1 MEPKIA
7 LTGQTLLAE
16 LQELFD
22 LAGKI
27 NAARTDYFVKLEA
40 RVSDEVFNA
49 WNQEFLGRWGVLAT
63 RFSMLEAMEDSEQIP
78 PQQKQE
84 IFGKF
89 KSLQELIEQL
99 ESVGSDIIENM
110 ATDDQSET
118 HQLQEHIRPML
129 SLSNAYTIDDL
140 NRFKAFALD
149 DQVFVVEPKHDG
161 VAIELIYDASGNLQ
175 SASTRGDGRFG
186 QYIDG
191 PLGNIQG
198 VVQTIH
204 PAAGQASPP
213 KAVYGEVVFLKDFMV
228 SVNNQRIIEGLKPYT
243 SMRAA
248 AAGILRAFSNQ
259 RSELCP
265 LMFIP
270 YEVSYG
276 IDVMPRYLDV
286 VEWLT
291 QNGFIQTHR
300 QVITQFNMLEGAI
313 SSMEKLRDTLGHI
326 TDGLVIKNNLRE
338 DLSHRTNYPLRAM
351 AYKFQ
356 APSAVSEL
364 YGVDWSVGLNGRQ
377 IPTAILKPVLIRGHE
392 YGRCNL
398 YNMKKVRELRL
409 GIGDQVLVELR
420 GDVIPKI
427 TSVLSN
433 DGSDYTPVVAP
444 IVCVGCGGDVAV
456 EEAEPYC
463 KLYQLCP
470 EALKANVRNTLK
482 RARVKPITQPLVDE
496 LAAALSKAKHSS
508 MDRLSSNV
516 ETLEGLSED
525 ARKALKKV
533 TA

>member
-7 LTGQTLLAE
+7 LTGQTLLTE

-140 NRFKAFALD
+140 NRFKQFALE

-161 VAIELIYDASGNLQ
+161 VAIELIYDSLGNLQ

-186 QYIDG
+186 QYIEG
-191 PLGNIQG
+191 PLVKIQG

-204 PAAGQASPP
+204 PAPGQSSPP

-228 SVNNQRIIEGLKPYT
+228 SVNNLRLSQGLKPYT

-248 AAGILRAFSNQ
+248 AAGILRSFSTQ
-259 RSELCP
+259 QSELCP

-276 IDVMPRYLDV
+276 IDVMPRYLEV
-286 VEWLT
+286 VDWFT

-300 QVITQFNMLEGAI
+300 QVVNRFSHLADVI
-313 SSMEKLRDTLGHI
+313 SNMEKLRDTLGHI
-326 TDGLVIKNNLRE
+326 TDGLVIKHDRRE
-338 DLSHRTNYPLRAM
+338 DISNRTNYPLNAM

-356 APSAVSEL
+356 APSAISEL
-364 YGVDWSVGLNGRQ
+364 YGVDWSVGLSGRQ
-377 IPTAILKPVLIRGHE
+377 VPTAVLKPVLIRGHE
-392 YGRCNL
+392 YGRCSL
-398 YNMKKVRELRL
+398 YNMNKVRELRL

-433 DGSDYTPVVAP
+433 DSSEYTPVTVP
-444 IVCVGCGGDVAV
+444 VVCAGCGGEIVV
-456 EEAEPYC
+456 EKEEPYC
-463 KLYQLCP
+463 KLYQWCP
-470 EALKANVRNTLK
+470 EALKTNVRNALK
-482 RARVKPITQPLVDE
+482 RAKVKPITGPLVDE
-496 LAAALSKAKHSS
+496 LTAALSKAKTT
-508 MDRLSSNV
+508 DIELLALSPNKQ
-516 ETLEGLSED
+516 EGLSEE
-525 ARKALKKV
+525 ARAALKKV
-533 TA
+533 R